1 MHARAV
7 RRVYQKAMMSL
18 PPQIPVGIQYRR
30 AFGRFPNLRTPE
42 TFNEKLQRRKLEDRD
57 PRLPLRADKV
67 LVKHF
72 VREKL
77 GDGWVI
83 PTIWHGAR
91 LPPAS
96 ERRWPLPF
104 VVKANHGSM
113 WNFFVRSE
121 AELDWP
127 RIERQCAAWLEKR
140 YGLSAG
146 ERHYAAIRPQIL
158 VEPYIGA
165 LERLPIDYKLWVFH
179 GRTRFVQVDT
189 DRQNAH
195 KRTFYDLQW
204 RRLPFALQYPPETR
218 DAPCPASLP
227 EMIRAAET
235 IVEDLPFVR
244 VDFYEIDGRP
254 LFGEMTFFPASG
266 WQRFSPPEWDAKIG
280 ALW

>member
-1 MHARAV
+1 
-7 RRVYQKAMMSL
+7 
-18 PPQIPVGIQYRR
+18 
-30 AFGRFPNLRTPE
+30 
-42 TFNEKLQRRKLEDRD
+42 
-57 PRLPLRADKV
+57 
-67 LVKHF
+67 
-72 VREKL
+72 
-77 GDGWVI
+77 
-83 PTIWHGAR
+83 
-91 LPPAS
+91 
-96 ERRWPLPF
+96 
-104 VVKANHGSM
+104 M
-113 WNFFVRSE
+113 WNLFVRSE

-127 RIERQCAAWLEKR
+127 GIERQCAAWLEKR

-165 LERLPIDYKLWVFH
+165 LERLPVDYKLWVFH

-189 DRQNAH
+189 DRQSAH
-195 KRTFYDLQW
+195 KRTFYDRQW
-204 RRLPFALQYPPETR
+204 RRLPFALQYPLETR
-218 DAPCPASLP
+218 DVPCPSSLP

-266 WQRFSPPEWDAKIG
+266 WQRFSPPEWDARIG